1 MPITLECIS
10 EPEVKVLTKLMMGC
24 ANQVCLGVCCPG
36 GVSKALEYEAWEWDR
51 IFSSGHACGT
61 NEKAVV
67 HNKPTGYVPRSLLF
81 LSANVYSIVRAS
93 LGAMTTKRDIQALIS
108 FLHNEFV
115 SKSTTMPR
123 LIGLSKDPSLQEPYL
138 YPMRALSRKAVP
150 GGQLDDL
157 IFSPRR

>member
-1 MPITLECIS
+1 
-10 EPEVKVLTKLMMGC
+10 MGSV
-24 ANQVCLGVCCPG
+24 NQVCLGVCCPG

-51 IFSSGHACGT
+51 IISSGHACGT

-67 HNKPTGYVPRSLLF
+67 HNKPTG
-81 LSANVYSIVRAS
+81 IVRAS

-108 FLHNEFV
+108 FLHNEFA
-115 SKSTTMPR
+115 SKSTIMPR
-123 LIGLSKDPSLQEPYL
+123 LIGLSKDPSAQEPYL